1 MNPYARRAIAAKRQ
15 REREQAAPVG
25 AGLMSM
31 IAHKKPKPVGEL
43 AQPLVAA
50 AAVAFAMNGETKSE
64 QKARLT
70 DAYERNMITGAMLAE
85 LIDLHGLKE
94 A

>member
-31 IAHKKPKPVGEL
+31 IAHKMGEL
-43 AQPLVAA
+43 QSEPERRDFLVGLLNKGMIDERGYAQCVR
-50 AAVAFAMNGETKSE
+50 AFCV
-64 QKARLT
+64 
-70 DAYERNMITGAMLAE
+70 
-85 LIDLHGLKE
+85 
-94 A
+94 